1 MQAMIAPMMQ
11 GVMERVMSRYVPQHH
26 HSMHESEMDS
36 KEMFRKHMA
45 EYWDDVVQGRESA
58 SEEMVTGFCMLMM
71 EVLPQCMK
79 SMGYDTANVHHHERE
94 SCGNYKAH
102 HMRFKEAMDRLRRA
116 PVQDRNTFLFI
127 FAMLRQSLWRNWDMQ
142 MDISTPTIFRDIS
155 PIWNLC
161 LRILSERNS
170 MSRPTTSRKR
180 ACATVWSRCG
190 LNTTKNK
197 SVLHQNGYPT
207 PKCSA
212 NPSFRSH

>member
-1 MQAMIAPMMQ
+1 MGIGNPMQAMIAPMMQ

-79 SMGYDTANVHHHERE
+79 SMGYETANVHHHERE

-116 PVQDRNTFLFI
+116 LVQDRNKLICEMFPDLKTGSLEHKI
-127 FAMLRQSLWRNWDMQ
+127 LMEKIKQPSTEARAAQLSVSKEQYCEAEDNLKQML
-142 MDISTPTIFRDIS
+142 
-155 PIWNLC
+155 
-161 LRILSERNS
+161 
-170 MSRPTTSRKR
+170 K
-180 ACATVWSRCG
+180 
-190 LNTTKNK
+190 
-197 SVLHQNGYPT
+197 
-207 PKCSA
+207 
-212 NPSFRSH
+212 